1 MKKIEPIILIPA
13 RMASTRLPD
22 KPMADIHGE
31 PMITHVWR
39 RAIESGLGRVVVAA
53 GESEIVD
60 AILAAGGEAILTP
73 SDLPSG
79 TDRIHFALNAVDP
92 DRKHNVV
99 VNVQG
104 DLPTLDTHLIH
115 QAVDVLGDADMSTLA
130 VEISDAQELD
140 NPNVVKAVISLD
152 KPRDGSPIDQTA
164 SQISKANG
172 GRALYFSRAR
182 VPYGDCPVYHHIGL
196 YVYTR
201 EALDTFVALPPS
213 LLEVTEKL
221 EQLRALEAG
230 LSIRFA
236 IAETIPLGVDTQED
250 LDRARVSLAR
260 D

>member
-1 MKKIEPIILIPA
+1 MTKIEPIILIPA

-39 RAIESGLGRVVVAA
+39 RAMESGLGRVVVAA
-53 GESEIVD
+53 GEPEIVD

-73 SDLPSG
+73 HDLPSG

-92 DRKHNVV
+92 DRLHNIV

-104 DLPTLDTHLIH
+104 DLPTLDPHLIH
-115 QAVDVLGDADMSTLA
+115 QAIDVLEDADISTLA
-130 VEISDAQELD
+130 VEITDAQELD
-140 NPNVVKAVISLD
+140 NPNVVKAVISF
-152 KPRDGSPIDQTA
+152 DGPSDGISQTPDGNR
-164 SQISKANG
+164 IG

-182 VPYGDCPVYHHIGL
+182 VPHGDGPAFHHIGL

-201 EALDTFVALPPS
+201 SALDMFVELPPS
-213 LLEVTEKL
+213 PLELIEKL

-230 LSIRFA
+230 LSIRVA
-236 IAETIPLGVDTQED
+236 TAKTIPLGVDTQED